1 MQSSVSQP
9 GIVCLLP
16 ASVKLQQ
23 AILLPSQKSKISDSS
38 NFMTVLVRRMGCC
51 QRRGFLKELFA
62 DWVSGS
68 EKMLQGPV
76 ANALTHVVGE
86 MQE

>member
-1 MQSSVSQP
+1 
-9 GIVCLLP
+9 
-16 ASVKLQQ
+16 
-23 AILLPSQKSKISDSS
+23 
-38 NFMTVLVRRMGCC
+38 MTVLVRRMGCC